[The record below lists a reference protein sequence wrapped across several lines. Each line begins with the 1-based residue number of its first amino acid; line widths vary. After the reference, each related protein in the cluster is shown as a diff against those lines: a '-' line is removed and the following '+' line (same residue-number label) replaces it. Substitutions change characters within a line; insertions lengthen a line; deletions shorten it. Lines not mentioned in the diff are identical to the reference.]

1 MRGRRW
7 RLSAQPLRFSAPA
20 GRSHAAGN
28 HFPGRPAGRGG
39 AYRVPPQAGASRGL
53 ELENTGE
60 RPCGTLRGLPQGA
73 FSAFRARAELFR
85 TVTLS
90 RPRAWRR
97 KVHSPRAIGG
107 ALWGRIP
114 GTPQASPG
122 TAQAHRRG
130 HGPRCGHP
138 RPGPAAAAEAIRDGV
153 TRGTLIPSRRRR
165 CHSLSA
171 VSTAFGG
178 ADKGRTL
185 LTTSGN

>member
-1 MRGRRW
+1 MNFGGGGDFPLVLCTGVTVHRIGELW
-7 RLSAQPLRFSAPA
+7 RELW
-20 GRSHAAGN
+20 H
-28 HFPGRPAGRGG
+28 GG